1 MEASQAAKLSK
12 KDSSKPWGVLELF
25 KEFCLPGTGLP
36 SYPAIFR
43 HWLGVAHRTDCLLF
57 TQGREFQSPA
67 ARPSGHWAPCSSCPM
82 RCILP
87 HLTCIFRCALG
98 PFQEDRLRGWTRG
111 TLMTVKGSS
120 AKGLCRGLYGQ
131 PQMGLSVET
140 RQRCV
145 PRSEVSPAW
154 LQPCLSSVPTPPQI
168 PCLPGGSQACS
179 LASCYYA
186 IFTAWT

>member
-25 KEFCLPGTGLP
+25 KEFCVSQERACLSILPFSDIGWGWPTEHTA
-36 SYPAIFR
+36 SCS
-43 HWLGVAHRTDCLLF
+43 H
-57 TQGREFQSPA
+57 REFQSPA
-67 ARPSGHWAPCSSCPM
+67 AGPSGHWAPCSCSM

-120 AKGLCRGLYGQ
+120 AKGLLQGAVWATPDGAQCGDQ
-131 PQMGLSVET
+131 T
-140 RQRCV
+140 
-145 PRSEVSPAW
+145 EVCA
-154 LQPCLSSVPTPPQI
+154 
-168 PCLPGGSQACS
+168 SQ
-179 LASCYYA
+179 
-186 IFTAWT
+186 